1 MRILI
6 IEDDKAIVRMLVA
19 YLKRRGFETAVA
31 FDGMDGCKLAK
42 KSQFDV
48 IILDIGLPD
57 MKGWDVCEKIRR
69 IGDVP
74 ILMLTAM
81 TELKDRVHGLDLG
94 ADDYLT
100 KPFELK
106 ELHARLEILMRR
118 NSTLIIRGNELRAG
132 DLYMNLKDHTVQNGD
147 VDIELTRKEYSLLE
161 YFLRNKNR
169 ILSRL
174 KILTHVWDQNVD
186 IFSNTVDVHVASLR
200 KKIQINGQDYIKTI
214 HGVGYML
221 KGSDKS
227 VTKEKE

>member
-1 MRILI
+1 MRVLI

-19 YLKRRGFETAVA
+19 FLKRRGFETDVA
-31 FDGMDGCKLAK
+31 FDGKEGCKLAEK
-42 KSQFDV
+42 YKFDV
-48 IILDIGLPD
+48 VILDIGLPD
-57 MKGWDVCEKIRR
+57 IKGWVVCERIRS
-69 IGDVP
+69 ICDVP
-74 ILMLTAM
+74 VLVLTAM
-81 TELKDRVHGLDLG
+81 TNLEDKVRGLDLG

-106 ELHARLEILMRR
+106 ELFARLEILMRR
-118 NSTLIIRGNELRAG
+118 NASLSIRGNELRAG
-132 DLYMNLKDHTVQNGD
+132 NLYMNLKDHTVIVEGID
-147 VDIELTRKEYSLLE
+147 VELTRKEYSLLE

-200 KKIQINGQDYIKTI
+200 KKIQFNGQNYIKTI

-221 KGSDKS
+221 KDR
-227 VTKEKE
+227 EKAS